1 MLAELPSGLQVARL
15 LNEEA
20 LMFTKAKLLAI
31 ALGGFLLLGVAGAAN
46 AADWDRGCDRKIAH
60 EQREL
65 DRAIERHGYW
75 SHQAQNDRR
84 ELDRLYARCR
94 NRDGYR

>member
-1 MLAELPSGLQVARL
+1 MRRHLCSRKQSYSQSRWADFSCS
-15 LNEEA
+15 A
-20 LMFTKAKLLAI
+20 L
-31 ALGGFLLLGVAGAAN
+31 AGAAN

-60 EQREL
+60 QQREL

>member
-1 MLAELPSGLQVARL
+1 
-15 LNEEA
+15 
-20 LMFTKAKLLAI
+20 MFTKAKLLAI

-46 AADWDRGCDRKIAH
+46 AADWDRGCDRKIAQ
-60 EQREL
+60 EQRAL

-75 SHQAQNDRR
+75 SRQAQNDRR

>member
-1 MLAELPSGLQVARL
+1 MQAELPSGLQVA
-15 LNEEA
+15 
-20 LMFTKAKLLAI
+20 
-31 ALGGFLLLGVAGAAN
+31 
-46 AADWDRGCDRKIAH
+46 
-60 EQREL
+60 QREL

-75 SHQAQNDRR
+75 SRQAQNDRR

>member
-1 MLAELPSGLQVARL
+1 
-15 LNEEA
+15 
-20 LMFTKAKLLAI
+20 MFTKARLLGI
-31 ALGGFLLLGVAGAAN
+31 ALGAFFLLGSAGAAH

-65 DRAIERHGYW
+65 DRAIERHGYR
-75 SHQAQNDRR
+75 SRQADHERR

-94 NRDGYR
+94 YR